1 MLYSVYI
8 CAMIS
13 PEIREG
19 VIATGVIG
27 TLLLAT
33 TIAGVVGTGL
43 GGLIGAILQKDS
55 NRAVSLLLSFAGGVM
70 LSVVC
75 FDLVVEA
82 IATEV
87 GVLTVIGAV
96 ALGVVV
102 IWLLNYLI
110 DRKTNPEVPH
120 IDENH
125 PKTADDLDELI
136 HSDHLNQ
143 HYAKNDNKLSLFVA
157 GIVMA
162 SAIALHNVP
171 EGMTIGAS
179 YASNEGVM
187 GSAALVL
194 AILIGLHNIPE
205 GMAVSV
211 PLISGGM
218 KRPKAVLITA
228 LSGIPTIIGALLGF
242 LLGEIGALGLALSLG
257 FASGAMLYV
266 VFGEI
271 LPQAILMY
279 HSKLPAFSAIAGMLV
294 GLLIIYL

>member
-1 MLYSVYI
+1 MGI
-8 CAMIS
+8 I
-13 PEIREG
+13 
-19 VIATGVIG
+19 T
-27 TLLLAT
+27 TLLVT
-33 TIAGVVGTGL
+33 TALAGVGGTGL
-43 GGLIGAILQKDS
+43 GGLVGAMLQKDS
-55 NRAVSLLLSFAGGVM
+55 KRVVSLLLSFAAGVM

-75 FDLVVEA
+75 FDLVTEA
-82 IATEV
+82 IETQV
-87 GVLTVIGAV
+87 GLGVVIGAIAMGV
-96 ALGVVV
+96 AVTY
-102 IWLLNYLI
+102 LLNYLI

-120 IDENH
+120 IDANH

-136 HSDHLNQ
+136 HSDHLQQ
-143 HYAKNDNKLSLFVA
+143 HDVRKDSKLGLFVA

-179 YASNEGVM
+179 YASNDGAM
-187 GSAALVL
+187 GNAALVL

-218 KRPKAVLITA
+218 AKWKAVLITA
-228 LSGIPTIIGALLGF
+228 SSGIPTILGALLGYV
-242 LLGEIGALGLALSLG
+242 LGEIGPMGLTLSLG

-271 LPQAILMY
+271 LPQSYLMY
-279 HSKLPAFSAIAGMLV
+279 HSKLPAFSAIIGILA
-294 GLLIIYL
+294 GLLIIF

>member
-1 MLYSVYI
+1 M
-8 CAMIS
+8 
-13 PEIREG
+13 G
-19 VIATGVIG
+19 VIATLIV
-27 TLLLAT
+27 T
-33 TIAGVVGTGL
+33 TALAGVVGTGL
-43 GGLIGAILQKDS
+43 GGLVGALLQKNS
-55 NRAVSLLLSFAGGVM
+55 NRIVSLLLSFAGGVM

-75 FDLVVEA
+75 FDLVTEAVETNVGLLIVVGA
-82 IATEV
+82 IAF
-87 GVLTVIGAV
+87 GVTVTYF
-96 ALGVVV
+96 
-102 IWLLNYLI
+102 LNYLI

-136 HSDHLNQ
+136 HSDHLEQ
-143 HYAKNDNKLSLFVA
+143 HYARRDGKLSLFVA

-179 YASNEGVM
+179 YASDNGIM
-187 GSAALVL
+187 GTAALTL

-218 KRPKAVLITA
+218 PKWKAVLITA
-228 LSGIPTIIGALLGF
+228 SSGIPTILGALLGYA
-242 LLGEIGALGLALSLG
+242 LGEIGPIGLTLSLG

-271 LPQAILMY
+271 LPQSILMY
-279 HSKLPAFSAIAGMLV
+279 HSKLPAFSAIAGILV
-294 GLLIIYL
+294 GVLIVF

>member
-1 MLYSVYI
+1 MGI
-8 CAMIS
+8 M
-13 PEIREG
+13 
-19 VIATGVIG
+19 G

-33 TIAGVVGTGL
+33 TLAGVVGTGL
-43 GGLIGAILQKDS
+43 GGLIGALLQKDS
-55 NRAVSLLLSFAGGVM
+55 SRMVSLLLSFAGGVM

-75 FDLVVEA
+75 FDLVTEA
-82 IATEV
+82 IHTDVGIYVVIGSVAF
-87 GVLTVIGAV
+87 GVLITYF
-96 ALGVVV
+96 
-102 IWLLNYLI
+102 LNWLI
-110 DRKTNPEVPH
+110 DRFANPEVEH

-125 PKTADDLDELI
+125 PKTADHLNELI
-136 HSDHLNQ
+136 HSDHLEHHANQ
-143 HYAKNDNKLSLFVA
+143 KDGSFGLFVA

-162 SAIALHNVP
+162 CAIALHNVP

-179 YASNEGVM
+179 YASNDAVM
-187 GSAALVL
+187 GNAALLL

-218 KRPKAVLITA
+218 GKVKAVLITA
-228 LSGIPTIIGALLGF
+228 SSGIPTILGALLGF
-242 LLGEIGALGLALSLG
+242 VLGEIGALGLALSLG

-279 HSKLPAFSAIAGMLV
+279 HSKLPAFTAIGGILV
-294 GLLIIYL
+294 GLLVIFG

>member
-1 MLYSVYI
+1 M
-8 CAMIS
+8 
-13 PEIREG
+13 
-19 VIATGVIG
+19 GVIG
-27 TLLLAT
+27 TLILT
-33 TIAGVVGTGL
+33 TFLAGVAGTGL
-43 GGLIGAILQKDS
+43 GGLVGALLQKDS
-55 NRAVSLLLSFAGGVM
+55 NRTVSLLLSFAGGVM

-75 FDLVVEA
+75 FDLVTEAVEA
-82 IATEV
+82 NTGVWTAVGAIAF
-87 GVLTVIGAV
+87 GVAV
-96 ALGVVV
+96 TYF
-102 IWLLNYLI
+102 LNYLI

-120 IDENH
+120 IDANH

-136 HSDHLNQ
+136 HWDHMEQ
-143 HYAKNDNKLSLFVA
+143 HYAKNDSRLGLFVA

-179 YASNEGVM
+179 YASNDGVM

-194 AILIGLHNIPE
+194 AVLIGLHNIPE

-218 KRPKAVLITA
+218 PKWKAVLITA
-228 LSGIPTIIGALLGF
+228 CSGIPTILGALLGY
-242 LLGEIGALGLALSLG
+242 LLGEIGPLGLTLSLG

-271 LPQAILMY
+271 LPQSILMY
-279 HSKLPAFSAIAGMLV
+279 HSKLPAFSTIVGILVGML
-294 GLLIIYL
+294 IIF